1 MMTPPERTPE
11 LLNAINTLLQS
22 LEQVRDAGNDHV
34 DALGNKVDALT
45 KYVEALRAKMD
56 AQDTVVDSIA
66 KAHEAEIDVIRV
78 LGEGITE
85 FGGRVDTLGGK
96 IDGLMNDVALV
107 KGGHAVSA
115 MRRNAALI
123 ADDLGCQLIEELPQ
137 GVVIGFA
144 KVATDDGEPA
154 NEVDSFRHADLVLH
168 VRDSRGHPGYIAV
181 EASFTVNANDV
192 RRAVRNAGYLHK
204 YTGVASYAVVAGV
217 EVMPEAQELIDQ
229 GEAHLYRIRPRDLQ
243 PE

>member
-1 MMTPPERTPE
+1 MTTSPDRTTE
-11 LLNAINTLLQS
+11 LLNAIN
-22 LEQVRDAGNDHV
+22 
-34 DALGNKVDALT
+34 ALGNKVDGLT
-45 KYVEALRAKMD
+45 NYVEALRARVD
-56 AQDTVVDSIA
+56 AQDAVVDSIA
-66 KAHEAEIDVIRV
+66 KAHEAEVNVIRV

-85 FGGRVDTLGGK
+85 LSGRVDTLGGK

-107 KGGHAVSA
+107 KGGHAVNA

-123 ADDLGCQLIEELPQ
+123 ADDLDCQLIEELPQ

-144 KVATDDGEPA
+144 KVAADDGEPA
-154 NEVDSFRHADLVLH
+154 HEVDSFRHADLVLH
-168 VRDSRGHPGYIAV
+168 VRDSKGHPGYIAV

-192 RRAVRNAGYLHK
+192 RRAVRNAGYLRK

-217 EVMPEAQELIDQ
+217 DVMPEAEELIDQ
-229 GEAHLYRIRPRDLQ
+229 GDAHLYRIRPRDLQ

>member
-1 MMTPPERTPE
+1 MTTPPDRATE
-11 LLNAINTLLQS
+11 LLNAVGTLIQS
-22 LEQVRDAGNDHV
+22 IKQDHDARDDHA
-34 DALGNKVDALT
+34 DAVVELVQAL
-45 KYVEALRAKMD
+45 KARVD
-56 AQDTVVDSIA
+56 AQDIVVGSIA
-66 KAHEAEIDVIRV
+66 KAHEVEANVISV
-78 LGEGITE
+78 LGEGITDI
-85 FGGRVDTLGGK
+85 GGRVDTLGGK

-107 KGGHAVSA
+107 KGGHAVNA

-123 ADDLGCQLIEELPQ
+123 ADDLGCHLIEELPQ

-144 KVATDDGEPA
+144 KVAADDGEPA

-168 VRDSRGHPGYIAV
+168 VRDTKGHPGYIAV

-192 RRAVRNAGYLHK
+192 RRAVRNAAYIRK

-217 EVMPEAQELIDQ
+217 DVMPEAQELIDQ
-229 GEAHLYRIRPRDLQ
+229 GEAYLYLIRPRDLQ

>member
-1 MMTPPERTPE
+1 MTTPPERTTE

-22 LEQVRDAGNDHV
+22 LEQTRDSSIDR
-34 DALGNKVDALT
+34 VDALT
-45 KYVEALRAKMD
+45 NYVEALKARMD
-56 AQDTVVDSIA
+56 AQDTVVDSIG
-66 KAHEAEIDVIRV
+66 KAHEAEVDVIRV

-85 FGGRVDTLGGK
+85 FGGRVDVLGGK

-107 KGGHAVSA
+107 KGGHAVNA

-144 KVATDDGEPA
+144 KVAADDAEPA

-168 VRDSRGHPGYIAV
+168 VRDTKGHPGYIAV

-192 RRAVRNAGYLHK
+192 RRAVRNAAYIRK

-217 EVMPEAQELIDQ
+217 DVMPEAQELIDQ
-229 GEAHLYRIRPRDLQ
+229 GEAYLYLIRPRDLQ

>member
-1 MMTPPERTPE
+1 MTTPPERTTE

-22 LEQVRDAGNDHV
+22 LDQARDAGNDHV
-34 DALGNKVDALT
+34 DALT
-45 KYVEALRAKMD
+45 KYVEALSAKMD
-56 AQDTVVDSIA
+56 AQDTVVGSIA
-66 KAHEAEIDVIRV
+66 QAYEAEVDVIRV

-85 FGGRVDTLGGK
+85 FGSRVDTLGGK

-107 KGGHAVSA
+107 KGGHAVNA

-137 GVVIGFA
+137 VVVIGFA
-144 KVATDDGEPA
+144 RVATDDGEPA

-168 VRDSRGHPGYIAV
+168 VRDSKGHPGYITV

-192 RRAVRNAGYLHK
+192 RRAVRNARYLRK

-217 EVMPEAQELIDQ
+217 EVMPEAQEMIDQ

>member
-1 MMTPPERTPE
+1 MLMTTPPERTTE

-22 LEQVRDAGNDHV
+22 LEQTRESSNDR
-34 DALGNKVDALT
+34 VDALT
-45 KYVEALRAKMD
+45 NYVEALKARMD

-66 KAHEAEIDVIRV
+66 GAHEAEVDVIRV

-85 FGGRVDTLGGK
+85 FGGRVDALGGK

-107 KGGHAVSA
+107 KGGHAVNA

-144 KVATDDGEPA
+144 KVAADDGEPA

-168 VRDSRGHPGYIAV
+168 VRNTKGHPGYIAV

-192 RRAVRNAGYLHK
+192 RRAVRNAAYIRK

-217 EVMPEAQELIDQ
+217 DVMPEAQELIDQ
-229 GEAHLYRIRPRDLQ
+229 GEAYLYLIRPRDLQ

>member
-1 MMTPPERTPE
+1 MMPPPDRTTE
-11 LLNAINTLLQS
+11 LLNAINALRQS
-22 LEQVRDAGNDHV
+22 LEQERDAGNGHV

-45 KYVEALRAKMD
+45 NYVEALRTQID
-56 AQDTVVDSIA
+56 AQDVVVDSIA
-66 KAHEAEIDVIRV
+66 KAHEAEVNVIRV

-85 FGGRVDTLGGK
+85 LGSRVDTLGGK
-96 IDGLMNDVALV
+96 IDGLMDDVALV

-144 KVATDDGEPA
+144 KVAADDGEPA

-168 VRDSRGHPGYIAV
+168 VRDSKGHPGYIAV

-192 RRAVRNAGYLHK
+192 RRAVRNAGYLSK
-204 YTGVASYAVVAGV
+204 YTGVVSYAVVAGV
-217 EVMPEAQELIDQ
+217 DVMPEAQELIDQ
-229 GEAHLYRIRPRDLQ
+229 EGTHVYRILPRDLQ
-243 PE
+243 PD